1 MFGQLPRATQQLNEA
16 QDASTATEPAGGFAR
31 IRFRAVAIAVIL
43 TFLCGIWVRQAEI
56 VVLSTQITESVPAI
70 PALAVLFL
78 LVLINPLLRRLGER
92 FALTRAEILVIY
104 CFVVI
109 AISMLGVGVVRF
121 WLSLVTHAFYFATP
135 SNEFATL

>member
-1 MFGQLPRATQQLNEA
+1 MFGPVPRALDQPGESETEA
-16 QDASTATEPAGGFAR
+16 TAIDPSGGFAR
-31 IRFRAVAIAVIL
+31 IRFRAVAIAIVL

-92 FALTRAEILVIY
+92 FALNRAELLVIY
-104 CFVVI
+104 SFVVI
-109 AISMLGVGVVRF
+109 S
-121 WLSLVTHAFYFATP
+121 LS
-135 SNEFATL
+135 